1 MTTTPV
7 EALPVLDL
15 NVPEFWQDVNT
26 PLREV
31 REEAPVAMTTDGI
44 LYVLRHAEVEALLK
58 DPAFVAADLL
68 AMMGLDSGPVWSWWQ
83 SLMFSKNPPEHTRL
97 RTLVSRAFTP
107 RQIEK
112 LRVSIRKV
120 AEDVVAPAFDGGDVY
135 DVMTEAAHHLPSTV
149 MADMLG
155 IPAAD
160 RDVFIEWTT
169 DIGLAFGAAGDPEV
183 KVRVEAAL
191 AGLDA
196 YVRQLIELRR
206 STPGDDLMSQ
216 LLAIEEGSD
225 RLTTEELVGI
235 TENLMFAGHDTTRG
249 SVGVLFLLLAQQ
261 PELHRRLAKEP
272 ELVPNA
278 VEELLRFEAITFSTS
293 RLASRDAVIGG
304 VAVPEGTPVGVC
316 LPAASRDPRRYD
328 DPDRFD
334 PTREDIRPPT
344 FGAGV
349 HFCLGAALARVELQ
363 ELFSVVTQRASAVE
377 LVDPPARWTP
387 FAHIRRLEALPVRL
401 TAR

>member
-1 MTTTPV
+1 MTTTPIDT
-7 EALPVLDL
+7 LPVLDL
-15 NVPEFWQDVNT
+15 NEPGFWQDIYT
-26 PLREV
+26 PLAEARE
-31 REEAPVAMTTDGI
+31 ASPVAMTTDGV
-44 LYVLRHAEVEALLK
+44 LYVLRHDEVDTLLK
-58 DPAFVAADLL
+58 DPRFLAADLL

-112 LRVSIRKV
+112 LRESIRV
-120 AEDVVAPAFDGGDVY
+120 TAESLVAPALEDGIY
-135 DVMTEAAHHLPSTV
+135 QVMEQAAHLLPSTV

-160 RDVFIEWTT
+160 RSGFVDWTT
-169 DIGLAFGAAGDPEV
+169 DIGLAFGAATDPVV
-183 KVRVEAAL
+183 KARVEAAL
-191 AGLDA
+191 AGLDG
-196 YVRQLIELRR
+196 YVRQMIEQRR
-206 STPGDDLMSQ
+206 STPGDDLLSQ

-225 RLTTEELVGI
+225 RLTTDELVGI

-249 SVGVLFLLLAQQ
+249 SVGVVFQVLAERPDVHADLFAN
-261 PELHRRLAKEP
+261 PD
-272 ELVPNA
+272 LVAGA
-278 VEELLRFEAITFSTS
+278 VEELLRYEAITFSTS
-293 RLASRDAVIGG
+293 REASEDCEIAG
-304 VAVPEGTPVGVC
+304 VAVGKGTPVGVC

-334 PTREDIRPPT
+334 VTREDVRPPT

-363 ELFSVVTQRASAVE
+363 ELLSVVTQRSSAVE
-377 LVDPPARWTP
+377 LVDPPARWMP

-401 TAR
+401 TPR